1 MATIKDI
8 ANEAGVS
15 PAAVSRVLNHDATL
29 SINEETKRRIFE
41 VAEALNY
48 TKHHKKKPR
57 QNKRIGLIQW
67 YQPEEELED
76 IYYLAIRLGIEK
88 RAEELSVELVKCD
101 IESLDKE
108 NVDGL
113 LALGKFDKVEIEKMA
128 LAVET
133 IVFID
138 FDATSNGFSSVI
150 VDMNQAIQQV
160 VSLIKEKNYHSVG
173 ILQGIE
179 YTKTL
184 HEPVEDYRLV
194 HLQHNLEKYHSLDC
208 ILQTSFSVASGY
220 ETMTQYIEETPR
232 EKFVD
237 VFFAESD
244 AIAVG
249 ALRALTEKGLTVPKD
264 VALISFNDIS
274 VAKYL
279 TPSLTTIQVPTEVMG
294 SLAVSHLLTLL
305 DTEIDAPIKMEVVTK
320 LVKRQTH

>member
-8 ANEAGVS
+8 ANKAGVS
-15 PAAVSRVLNHDATL
+15 PAAVSRVLNHDTTL

-48 TKHHKKKPR
+48 TKHHKKKLK
-57 QNKRIGLIQW
+57 QHKRIGLVQW
-67 YQPEEELED
+67 YQPSEELED

-101 IESLDKE
+101 LDSLDKE
-108 NVDGL
+108 SVDGV
-113 LALGKFDKVEIEKMA
+113 LALGKFDQAEIKKMSESNDA
-128 LAVET
+128 

-138 FDATSNGFSSVI
+138 YDASDDGFSSVI
-150 VDMNQAIQQV
+150 VDMSQAMKLV
-160 VSLIKEKNYHSVG
+160 AELIAEQGYHSVG
-173 ILQGIE
+173 ILQGLE

-184 HEPVEDYRLV
+184 HQPIEDYRLNRLSDYLNDQASIDCV
-194 HLQHNLEKYHSLDC
+194 LE
-208 ILQTSFSVASGY
+208 TSFSVDSGY
-220 ETMTQYIEETPR
+220 QSMMTYIENTEQ
-232 EKFVD
+232 EAFVD

-249 ALRALTEKGLTVPKD
+249 ALRALNEKNISVPKD
-264 VALISFNDIS
+264 IALISFNDIS

-279 TPSLTTIQVPTEVMG
+279 TPSLTTVSVPTEAMG

-305 DTEIDAPIKMEVVTK
+305 DVELPTPVKLEVSTK
-320 LVKRQTH
+320 LIKRETH

>member
-1 MATIKDI
+1 LATIKDI

-57 QNKRIGLIQW
+57 QTKRIGLIQW
-67 YQPEEELED
+67 YQPDEELED

-88 RAEELSVELVKCD
+88 RAEELAVELIKCD

-108 NVDGL
+108 NIDGL

-128 LAVET
+128 SVVET

-138 FDATSNGFSSVI
+138 FDATSYGFSSVI
-150 VDMNQAIQQV
+150 VDINKAMQQV
-160 VSLIKEKNYHSVG
+160 VSLIEEKNYHSIGV
-173 ILQGIE
+173 LQGIE

-184 HEPVEDYRLV
+184 HEPVEDYRLA
-194 HLQHNLEKYHSLDC
+194 HLQHNLEKHHSLDC
-208 ILQTSFSVASGY
+208 ILQTSFSVVSGY
-220 ETMTQYIEETPR
+220 DAMAQYIEETPR
-232 EKFVD
+232 EEFVD

-249 ALRALTEKGLTVPKD
+249 ALRALTEKELTVPKD
-264 VALISFNDIS
+264 IALISFNDIS

-294 SLAVSHLLTLL
+294 SVAVSHLLTLL
-305 DTEIDAPIKMEVVTK
+305 DTEIDIPIKMEVVTH